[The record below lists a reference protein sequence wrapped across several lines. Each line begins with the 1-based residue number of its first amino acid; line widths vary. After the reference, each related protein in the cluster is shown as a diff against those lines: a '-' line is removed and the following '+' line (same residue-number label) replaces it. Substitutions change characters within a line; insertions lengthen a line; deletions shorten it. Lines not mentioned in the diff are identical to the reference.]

1 VKECYFL
8 KNMKLLLVLYV
19 IVDKFNR
26 EKGRSMRKKT
36 LLGII
41 LAIIGMGIT
50 IYGLSVSTDLAENRV
65 FRMTGYGLTLIGIF
79 ITPEYKKSE

>member
-1 VKECYFL
+1 
-8 KNMKLLLVLYV
+8 MKPLLVLYV
-19 IVDKFNR
+19 IVEKFNR

-50 IYGLSVSTDLAENRV
+50 IYGLSISTDLAENRV
-65 FRMTGYGLTLIGIF
+65 FRMTGYALTLIGIF
-79 ITPEYKKSE
+79 IAPEYKKSE

>member
-1 VKECYFL
+1 
-8 KNMKLLLVLYV
+8 MKLLLVLYV

-41 LAIIGMGIT
+41 LAIIGMSIT

-79 ITPEYKKSE
+79 IAPEYKKSE